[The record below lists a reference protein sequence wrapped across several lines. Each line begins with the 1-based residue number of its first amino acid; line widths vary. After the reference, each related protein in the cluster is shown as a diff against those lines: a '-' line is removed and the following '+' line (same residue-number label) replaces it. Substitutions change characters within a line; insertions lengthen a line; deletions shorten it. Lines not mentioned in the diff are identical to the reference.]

1 VIVIVASKPGREW
14 ISFETIAS
22 LTRQNPG
29 WPFWVYRS
37 TGECVSEFWK
47 VLHAARGTSLL
58 FLEDDILTSRS
69 FFDYAA
75 AWDSPHTTSFFHC
88 GRPLLGEPVS
98 PEAMSFTQAVKIP
111 APVLEGLCGLKRKRG
126 KHPENGGQDDDLG
139 RALEQLGESIIY
151 HRSLV
156 QHTGIVSL
164 GWPGATLEKRV
175 ASDFPGQ
182 DFDCA
187 TLIKGPRR

>member
-1 VIVIVASKPGREW
+1 V
-14 ISFETIAS
+14 
-22 LTRQNPG
+22 
-29 WPFWVYRS
+29 
-37 TGECVSEFWK
+37 GECVSEFWK

-58 FLEDDILTSRS
+58 FLEDDILTARN
-69 FFDYAA
+69 FFDFAA
-75 AWDSPHTTSFFHC
+75 AWDSPHATSFFHC
-88 GRPLLGEPVS
+88 GRPRLGIPVS

-111 APVLEGLCGLKRKRG
+111 APVLEKLCAVTRKRG
-126 KHPENGGQDDDLG
+126 RHPEDGGQDDDFG
-139 RALEQLGESIIY
+139 RALELVGEQIIY